1 MILDLFYNVFTG
13 AIAVAIIYFGCKVLW
28 VSTLMLDERKKNWRA
43 GTHDYYG
50 NRIEDQD

>member
-1 MILDLFYNVFTG
+1 MILDLFYNVFQG
-13 AIAVAIIYFGCKVLW
+13 AVAVAVIYFGCKALW
-28 VSTLMLDERKKNWRA
+28 ISALIIEERKKNFRA